1 MSKYASKKLRL
12 IMTYAASERSIIS
25 RLDISSWLRCIFT
38 MCLLVILSA
47 CAGPRNLVG
56 IETEVPVESV
66 AGTSKHTVFIATS
79 RASSE
84 DPAEFFS
91 GKRVS
96 GLNFA
101 SVEVSVPPT
110 HRKGEI
116 ETPSRA
122 PADPRR
128 HFVLNHPR
136 NFHDRRNFQQQLS
149 EYLMTLPPE
158 RRKILVFV
166 HGYNTNMTSAILQAS
181 QFVEDSGYSGVPLLF
196 SWASNAKTLEYVYDI
211 NSALVARDHLVS
223 MFETVNLPAVLEYD
237 VVAHSMGTFLVME
250 ASRQI
255 VLTTGLNPTRKLKNV
270 VLAAPDIDVDLFGE
284 QIKLFPKDQRNIIVL
299 VSKDDKA
306 LRASRRVA
314 GGVTRLGQASA
325 TDISR
330 LGVTAIDLSD
340 VEDEKTLSHSKFKDS
355 PEVVQQIG
363 EALKNGNSFN
373 GAPSLSIGQAIAV
386 GVDGTINALTPAS
399 H

>member
-1 MSKYASKKLRL
+1 VRCPAFESSVV
-12 IMTYAASERSIIS
+12 SEIDS
-25 RLDISSWLRCIFT
+25 LVWLRIALT
-38 MCLLVILSA
+38 ACLLAALSA
-47 CAGPRNLVG
+47 CAGPKDLVG
-56 IETEVPVESV
+56 IETEVPVEIV
-66 AGTSKHTVFIATS
+66 AGTTKHSVFIATS

-91 GKRVS
+91 GKRIS

-101 SVEVSVPPT
+101 SVEVSVPPNHT
-110 HRKGEI
+110 KGKI
-116 ETPSRA
+116 ETPRRA
-122 PADPRR
+122 PADPRK
-128 HFVLNHPR
+128 HFVLNDPR
-136 NFHDRRNFQQQLS
+136 NFEGRASFQQRLS

-158 RRKILVFV
+158 RRKLLIFV

-181 QFVEDSGYSGVPLLF
+181 QFVEDSGYDGVPLLF

-211 NSALVARDHLVS
+211 NSALVARDHLVA
-223 MFETVNLPAVLEYD
+223 MFDTINLPAVGEYD

-255 VLTTGLNPTRKLKNV
+255 VLTTGLDPTGKLKNV
-270 VLAAPDIDVDLFGE
+270 ILAAPDIDVDLFYE

-306 LRASRRVA
+306 LKASRRVA
-314 GGVTRLGQASA
+314 GGVARLGQASA
-325 TDISR
+325 SDIAQ

-340 VEDEKTLSHSKFKDS
+340 VEDENTLSHSKFKDS

-363 EALKNGNSFN
+363 EALQNEDSFN
-373 GAPSLSIGQAIAV
+373 SAPSLSIGQALAV
-386 GVDGTINALTPAS
+386 GVDGTINALNPVS
-399 H
+399 Q